1 MEPPAQT
8 VDKPQTISQ
17 IKLSLGFRLRRIY
30 YISDAQCEM
39 RIALP
44 FSTFFKFSTFQV
56 EFCKKILRFHANKS
70 ISQLKKGVFCRGE
83 LPDVAFSLTR
93 FWFDYA

>member
-1 MEPPAQT
+1 MCNVQWA
-8 VDKPQTISQ
+8 
-17 IKLSLGFRLRRIY
+17 
-30 YISDAQCEM
+30 M

-70 ISQLKKGVFCRGE
+70 ISQLKKEYFAEASCLMVLF
-83 LPDVAFSLTR
+83 L
-93 FWFDYA
+93 